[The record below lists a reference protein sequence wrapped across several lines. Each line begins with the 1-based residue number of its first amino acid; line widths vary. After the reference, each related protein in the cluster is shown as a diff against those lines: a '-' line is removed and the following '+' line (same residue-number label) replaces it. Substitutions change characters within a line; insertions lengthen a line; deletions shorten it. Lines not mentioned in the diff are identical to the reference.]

1 MRGYCW
7 HGYTTTYKTHRQGD
21 AAVQGKK
28 LSMVLYDGIG
38 GGMGGVG
45 RDAQEGGDICTVTI
59 DSHCCAAETN
69 TF

>member
-28 LSMVLYDGIG
+28 LSTALYDDIG
-38 GGMGGVG
+38 GGWEEL
-45 RDAQEGGDICTVTI
+45 EGMLKREELYVQ
-59 DSHCCAAETN
+59 
-69 TF
+69 